1 MFQTKF
7 VEKIKTRTLSSVTFF
22 PQKIYHLWDK
32 VEKYGRT
39 RQATDDNKIRLMR
52 VACWIRYKHTHTLTI
67 CNISFFFFY
76 CSHVCKNAPHSYVT
90 RTLPVVLNIHSEIFH
105 IYSPFLTSANDVFQ
119 TPRECNGPSRYS
131 VTQRHGILYNCLY
144 SVASQSS
151 CMPGQSMWYSL
162 WILRHWGSSSQSTSV
177 FFCQYH
183 PAECS

>member
-67 CNISFFFFY
+67 CNISFFFFTAAMFVRTRLTLT
-76 CSHVCKNAPHSYVT
+76 SHVHCLSYLTFIVKYFTYIPHFWHQLTTFSRRHESVMA
-90 RTLPVVLNIHSEIFH
+90 PVV
-105 IYSPFLTSANDVFQ
+105 
-119 TPRECNGPSRYS
+119 TPWHNGMGSFTTAFTPWRLSRAACQDS
-131 VTQRHGILYNCLY
+131 RCGIRCGY
-144 SVASQSS
+144 
-151 CMPGQSMWYSL
+151 
-162 WILRHWGSSSQSTSV
+162 
-177 FFCQYH
+177 
-183 PAECS
+183 